1 MYPKTNLY
9 YDAIYS
15 WKDYAGEAAR
25 LREVITE
32 KARLGKPAT
41 TLLDVACG
49 TGMHLAHLQ
58 TYLQVEGLD
67 LDEGMLAIARERLP
81 DVPLHLGSMNSF
93 DLGHHF
99 DVVTCL
105 FSAIGAM
112 TTPEELQQAVSCMA
126 RHTNRGGLVIIEP
139 WLHPD
144 VFRIGQLNALFVDQP
159 ELKLARM
166 SISAREG
173 DVAVFDLRYLIGTPQ
188 DISNITE
195 SLRLGL
201 FTHEQYMA
209 AFTACNL
216 QVDFDEQGLMGRGMY
231 IGLKRSIEGE

>member
-1 MYPKTNLY
+1 MYPKTNRY

-25 LREVITE
+25 LRKVITE
-32 KARLGKPAT
+32 RARLRKPAT

-49 TGMHLAHLQ
+49 TGMHLARLQ
-58 TYLQVEGLD
+58 TYVQVEGLD
-67 LDEGMLAIARERLP
+67 LDEGMLALARERLP

-93 DLGHHF
+93 DLSKHF

-112 TTPEELQQAVSCMA
+112 TTSEELQQAVSCMA
-126 RHTNRGGLVIIEP
+126 RHTNPGGLVIIEP
-139 WLHPD
+139 WLDPD
-144 VFRIGQLNALFVDQP
+144 VFRTGKLNALFVDQP
-159 ELKLARM
+159 ELKLARIN
-166 SISAREG
+166 ISAREG
-173 DVAVFDLRYLIGTPQ
+173 DVAVVDFHYLIGTPQ
-188 DISNITE
+188 GISSTTE
-195 SLRLGL
+195 SLRLGF

-209 AFTACNL
+209 AFTACDL

-231 IGLKRSIEGE
+231 IGLKRPIENE

>member
-15 WKDYAGEAAR
+15 GKDYAGEAAR
-25 LREVITE
+25 LRNVITE
-32 KARLGKPAT
+32 RAKTRKPAA

-58 TYLQVEGLD
+58 AYLQVEGLD
-67 LDEGMLAIARERLP
+67 LDEGMLDLARERLP
-81 DVPLHLGSMNSF
+81 GVPLHLASMNNF
-93 DLGHHF
+93 DLGKHF

-126 RHTNRGGLVIIEP
+126 RHTNPGGLVIIEP

-144 VFRIGQLNALFVDQP
+144 VFRIGQLNALFVDRP
-159 ELKLARM
+159 ELKLSR
-166 SISAREG
+166 INVSAREG
-173 DVAVFDLRYLIGTPQ
+173 DVAVFDLHYLIGTPQ
-188 DISNITE
+188 GISSTTE

-201 FTHEQYMA
+201 FTHEQYME
-209 AFTACNL
+209 AFTACGL

-231 IGLKRSIEGE
+231 VGLKCHNENE

>member
-25 LREVITE
+25 LRNVITE
-32 KARLGKPAT
+32 KARLGKPAA

-58 TYLQVEGLD
+58 AYLQVEGLD

-81 DVPLHLGSMNSF
+81 GVPLHRASMNSF
-93 DLGHHF
+93 DLGKHF

-105 FSAIGAM
+105 SSAIGAM
-112 TTPEELQQAVSCMA
+112 TTPEELQQAVCCMA
-126 RHTNRGGLVIIEP
+126 RHTTPGGLVLIDP
-139 WLHPD
+139 WLDPK
-144 VFRIGQLNALFVDQP
+144 VFRTGKLDAFFVDQP
-159 ELKLARM
+159 DLKLARM

-173 DVAVFDLRYLIGTPQ
+173 DVAVFDFHYLVGTPQ
-188 DISNITE
+188 GINSTTE
-195 SLRLGL
+195 LLRLGL

-209 AFTACNL
+209 AFTACDL
-216 QVDFDEQGLMGRGMY
+216 QVEFDEQGLMGRGMY
-231 IGLKRSIEGE
+231 IGLKHPIENE